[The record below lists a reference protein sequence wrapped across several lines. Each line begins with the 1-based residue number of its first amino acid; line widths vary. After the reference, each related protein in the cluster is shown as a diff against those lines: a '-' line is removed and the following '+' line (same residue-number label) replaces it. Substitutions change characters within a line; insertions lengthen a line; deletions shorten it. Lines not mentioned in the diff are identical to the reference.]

1 MKDTR
6 QNISRVVEIL
16 KKHPVG
22 ISIQEIA
29 GSSGLNRMSVA
40 KYLEILAAK
49 GIAEVREFG
58 SAKVYCLSR
67 QVPVTAFIEY
77 TTRHYCIMDSNLT
90 VVQLNGWVP
99 QTVGMVYEDM
109 INRPILEVL
118 KGRVVNL
125 DECRIAMEKALAG
138 EASMVIVENRYKDN
152 HMFFEIFHMPVQFP
166 DGSCG
171 VMAVCQDIS
180 EKKHL
185 EIALRR
191 EKEQFVDIINNLPA
205 VVFSVDPE
213 GVLSYISRRIAEYG
227 FVPGDLIGRGFGDVI
242 IPGERETA
250 MTLIL
255 SVQKS
260 GTVRGIRFG
269 AAARDGRTIR
279 FEAECMAR
287 RDDSGACTGICGILR
302 DVSAEAGLVPGPA
315 KR

>member
-1 MKDTR
+1 MKDFQENTS
-6 QNISRVVEIL
+6 QVVEIL
-16 KKHPVG
+16 KKHPLG
-22 ISIQEIA
+22 ISIREIA
-29 GSSGLNRMSVA
+29 ASTSLNRMSVA
-40 KYLEILAAK
+40 KYLEVLMAK
-49 GIAEVREFG
+49 GIAEVRLFG
-58 SAKVYCLSR
+58 SAKVYYLSR
-67 QVPVTAFIEY
+67 QIPVTAFIEY

-138 EASMVIVENRYKDN
+138 EASTVIVENRYKDN
-152 HMFFEIFHMPVQFP
+152 HMFFEIFHKPVQFP

-191 EKEQFVDIINNLPA
+191 ETEQFVDILNNLPA

-213 GVLSYISRRIAEYG
+213 GVLTYINRKIAEYG
-227 FVPGDLIGRGFGDVI
+227 FVPGDLIGRWFGDVI
-242 IPGERETA
+242 IPGERKTA

-260 GTVRGIRFG
+260 GTVSGIRFG

-279 FEAECMAR
+279 FEAECMVR
-287 RDDSGACTGICGILR
+287 MDDSGACTGICGILR
-302 DVSAEAGLVPGPA
+302 DVSAEAGPVPGPA